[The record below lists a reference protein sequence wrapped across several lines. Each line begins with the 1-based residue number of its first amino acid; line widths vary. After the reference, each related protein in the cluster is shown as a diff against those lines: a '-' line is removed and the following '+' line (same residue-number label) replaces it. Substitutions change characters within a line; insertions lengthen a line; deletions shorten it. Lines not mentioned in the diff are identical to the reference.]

1 MSALSSPA
9 GSAFGGSAHPRTTTT
24 LLSLAPHIYLMGR
37 QPQSLFLDEFA
48 FFYRFTTC
56 ADNTFA
62 KPVAKEIVP
71 RHGSSLSVIFPA
83 LVRHSH
89 LVISEGTLPGRR
101 FHYLSRHAVITYV
114 EGGLLM
120 LWHVL
125 ATLVRDAS
133 PIFKRALNYCRT

>member
-1 MSALSSPA
+1 VSALPSPA

-48 FFYRFTTC
+48 FSYRFTTC

-71 RHGSSLSVIFPA
+71 CHGSSLSVIFPA
-83 LVRHSH
+83 PVRHIH
-89 LVISEGTLPGRR
+89 LVISESTLPG
-101 FHYLSRHAVITYV
+101 HAFITYV

-120 LWHVL
+120 LWHVF
-125 ATLVRDAS
+125 ATLVRETS
-133 PIFKRALNYCRT
+133 PVFKPALNYCRT